1 MRPSGSQSLAAADAL
16 AASDA
21 AATLSLHD
29 ERTEL
34 LARIGRIV
42 TSLLI
47 WCGLLIIFVPLL
59 LTLYLSVFDQKLI
72 AFPPPGYT
80 LSWYPAIVPSFG
92 DAIVTSL
99 ELAFAAVIGSLAL
112 GVPAGIALSRHRFR
126 GRGLIS
132 TLLLSPLTVP
142 GIALGLATYLFLV
155 LIEVWTGVALTGSL
169 PGLILAHLVITT
181 PWVVRLCIASLINHD
196 RAAEEVATS
205 LGARPW
211 MVIWRVTL
219 PAMRQGIIAAG
230 LFAFIFSFGN
240 LEMALFLVAPGI
252 TTLPVAVLEY
262 LEYHIDPL
270 VAAVAVAQMILVGG
284 LMVVLDRF
292 VRLGHVVR

>member
-1 MRPSGSQSLAAADAL
+1 LAAGDAFADA
-16 AASDA
+16 S
-21 AATLSLHD
+21 ATHSLHR

-34 LARIGRIV
+34 LGRIGRVV

-47 WCGLLIIFVPLL
+47 WCGLLIIFVPLG
-59 LTLYLSVFDQKLI
+59 LTLYLSLFNQKLI

-80 LSWYPAIVPSFG
+80 LSWYPAIIPNFG

-112 GVPAGIALSRHRFR
+112 GVPAGIALSRHRFP
-126 GRGLIS
+126 GRGVIS

-142 GIALGLATYLFLV
+142 GIALGLSTYLFLV
-155 LIEVWTGVALTGSL
+155 LIEVWTGLALTGSL
-169 PGLILAHLVITT
+169 PGLILAHLVITM
-181 PWVVRLCIASLINHD
+181 PWVVRLCVASLINHD

-292 VRLGHVVR
+292 VRLGQVIR

>member
-1 MRPSGSQSLAAADAL
+1 MRSDGPQSLAVPDA
-16 AASDA
+16 S
-21 AATLSLHD
+21 ATLLLHH
-29 ERTEL
+29 ERTER
-34 LARIGRIV
+34 LARIGRVV

-59 LTLYLSVFDQKLI
+59 LTLYLSVFNQKLI

-80 LSWYPAIVPSFG
+80 LSWYPAILPNFG

-99 ELAFAAVIGSLAL
+99 ELAFAAVIGSLLL

-126 GRGLIS
+126 GRAVIS

-155 LIEVWTGVALTGSL
+155 LIEVWTGLALTGSL
-169 PGLILAHLVITT
+169 PGLILAHLVITM
-181 PWVVRLCIASLINHD
+181 PWVVRLCVASLINHD

-205 LGARPW
+205 LGARPLT
-211 MVIWRVTL
+211 VIWRVTL

-292 VRLGHVVR
+292 VRLGQVVR

>member
-1 MRPSGSQSLAAADAL
+1 MRSSGSQSLAAPDA
-16 AASDA
+16 S
-21 AATLSLHD
+21 ATLSHYH
-29 ERTEL
+29 ERREL
-34 LARIGRIV
+34 LARIGRVV

-59 LTLYLSVFDQKLI
+59 LTLYLSVFNQKLI

-80 LSWYPAIVPSFG
+80 LSWYPAIVPNFG

-99 ELAFAAVIGSLAL
+99 ELAFAAVIGSLLL
-112 GVPAGIALSRHRFR
+112 GVPAGIALSRHRFG
-126 GRGLIS
+126 GRAVIS

-155 LIEVWTGVALTGSL
+155 LVEVWTGFALTGSL
-169 PGLILAHLVITT
+169 PGLILAHLVITM
-181 PWVVRLCIASLINHD
+181 PWVVRLCVASLINHD

-205 LGARPW
+205 LGARPLT
-211 MVIWRVTL
+211 VIWRVTL

-252 TTLPVAVLEY
+252 TTLPVAILEY

-270 VAAVAVAQMILVGG
+270 VAAVAVAQMFLVGG

-292 VRLGHVVR
+292 VRLGQVVR